1 MVECNSNFFNAA
13 IFAFQLALYA
23 HAGEGGQHFDYFMI
37 MNNSSM
43 NALSVDVN
51 RENLFTYLANVY
63 LNNSDKIEMSIRA
76 DGRQGASAVTLK

>member
-1 MVECNSNFFNAA
+1 
-13 IFAFQLALYA
+13 
-23 HAGEGGQHFDYFMI
+23 